1 MSENVRISKKK
12 FLLAVEFEIIHKL
25 DKRDFKSLPSK
36 RNFLRTLIRFRRHF
50 SLNDK
55 YEQKYLNILRI

>member
-25 DKRDFKSLPSK
+25 YKRDFKSLPSK
-36 RNFLRTLIRFRRHF
+36 RNFMLSLIRFRRHF
-50 SLNDK
+50 SLKDM
-55 YEQKYLNILRI
+55 YEQKYLNILLI